1 MAKQEALKTFTTPVV
16 GTVEPYAWLNK
27 ADTKFNERGEHKV
40 NLTFPLSDERVRK
53 MLNVLQK
60 IHDDAYAAALADHE
74 KNPPQVQRGKK
85 PIEPR
90 EGDMPWIENGDGTVT
105 LKFKCFASYLKDGK
119 SEPIV
124 LRFYDTDG
132 KLIRDVPN
140 IGSGSEI
147 KVKFKVLPFKWNA
160 ATGASVKLQLESVLL
175 VKLKEW
181 TGDGTGGD
189 GGWGS
194 DEAIGSGGYKAST
207 DGDFGA
213 DDFGGEEAEDQDDS
227 ASGGD
232 YDF

>member
-1 MAKQEALKTFTTPVV
+1 MAKEQLKTFTTPVA
-16 GTVEPYAWLNK
+16 GLVEPYSWLNK

-40 NLTFPLSDERVRK
+40 NLTFDLSEPRVRK
-53 MLNVLQK
+53 MLDVLQK
-60 IHDDAYAAALADHE
+60 IHDDAYAKALADHE

-124 LRFYDTDG
+124 LRFYDTDA

-140 IGSGSEI
+140 IGTGSEL

-160 ATGASVKLQLESVLL
+160 ATGASIKLQLESCLL

-181 TGDGTGGD
+181 SGDGTGGD
-189 GGWGS
+189 GGWGDDEDVGS
-194 DEAIGSGGYKAST
+194 DGYKAST
-207 DGDFGA
+207 DGDFNGDSGFES
-213 DDFGGEEAEDQDDS
+213 DDDGSNSES
-227 ASGGD
+227 NSGD

>member
-1 MAKQEALKTFTTPVV
+1 MSKDAIKVFTTPIE
-16 GTVEPYAWLNK
+16 GIVEPYAWLNK

-53 MLNVLQK
+53 MITVLQK
-60 IHDDAYAAALADHE
+60 IHDDAYAKALADHE

-119 SEPIV
+119 SEPIT
-124 LRFYDTDG
+124 LRFYAAKDG

-140 IGSGSEI
+140 IGSGSKI

-160 ATGASVKLQLESVLL
+160 ATGASVKLQLDSVLL
-175 VKLKEW
+175 VELKEW
-181 TGDGTGGD
+181 KGDGGTGG
-189 GGWGS
+189 WGD
-194 DEAIGSGGYKAST
+194 DEAIGEGYEQSE
-207 DGDFGA
+207 DGNFDGQDFE
-213 DDFGGEEAEDQDDS
+213 GEDSEGQDGSDS
-227 ASGGD
+227 GD

>member
-1 MAKQEALKTFTTPVV
+1 MAKQEPLKTFTTPVK
-16 GTVEPYAWLNK
+16 GSVEPYSWLNK
-27 ADTKFNERGEHKV
+27 ADTKFNDRGEHKV
-40 NLTFPLSDERVRK
+40 NLTFSLSDERVRK
-53 MLNVLQK
+53 MINVLQK
-60 IHDDAYAAALADHE
+60 IHDDAYAKALAEHE

-119 SEPIV
+119 SEPIT

-132 KLIRDVPN
+132 KLITDVPN
-140 IGSGSEI
+140 IGTGSEL

-175 VKLKEW
+175 VTLKEW
-181 TGDGTGGD
+181 KGDGTGGD
-189 GGWGS
+189 GGWG
-194 DEAIGSGGYKAST
+194 DDLPEEGGYKADT
-207 DGDFGA
+207 AGDFSG
-213 DDFGGEEAEDQDDS
+213 DDFNGEDDGQVEDDGG
-227 ASGGD
+227 

>member
-1 MAKQEALKTFTTPVV
+1 
-16 GTVEPYAWLNK
+16 
-27 ADTKFNERGEHKV
+27 
-40 NLTFPLSDERVRK
+40 
-53 MLNVLQK
+53 
-60 IHDDAYAAALADHE
+60 
-74 KNPPQVQRGKK
+74 
-85 PIEPR
+85 
-90 EGDMPWIENGDGTVT
+90 MPWIENGDGTVT

-140 IGSGSEI
+140 IGSGSEL

-160 ATGASVKLQLESVLL
+160 ATGASVKLQLESCLL

-181 TGDGTGGD
+181 ASDGSGGD
-189 GGWGS
+189 GGWGD

-207 DGDFGA
+207 DGDFSD
-213 DDFGGEEAEDQDDS
+213 DDFAGSEGGDDS
-227 ASGGD
+227 ESGTD

>member
-1 MAKQEALKTFTTPVV
+1 MAKQEALKTFTTPAV

-27 ADTKFNERGEHKV
+27 ADTKYNERGEHKV

-181 TGDGTGGD
+181 TGDGDGGD
-189 GGWGS
+189 GGWGD

-213 DDFGGEEAEDQDDS
+213 DDFGGGEAEGQDDS
-227 ASGGD
+227 ASGGA

>member
-1 MAKQEALKTFTTPVV
+1 MAKEQLKTFTTPVA
-16 GTVEPYAWLNK
+16 GIVEPYAWLNK

-40 NLTFPLSDERVRK
+40 NLTFDLSNPKVRK
-53 MLNVLQK
+53 MIDVLQK
-60 IHDDAYAAALADHE
+60 IHDDAYAKALADHE

-124 LRFYDTDG
+124 LRFYDTDA

-140 IGSGSEI
+140 IGAGSKL

-160 ATGASVKLQLESVLL
+160 ATGASVKLQLESCLL
-175 VKLKEW
+175 VELKEW
-181 TGDGTGGD
+181 KGDGAGGD
-189 GGWGS
+189 GGWGD
-194 DEAIGSGGYKAST
+194 DEDLGTGYKAST
-207 DGDFGA
+207 DGDFGD
-213 DDFGGEEAEDQDDS
+213 DDFGDDGSEGGDDS
-227 ASGGD
+227 NSGGD
-232 YDF
+232 YNF

>member
-1 MAKQEALKTFTTPVV
+1 MAKQEPLKTYTTPVA
-16 GTVEPYAWLNK
+16 GIVEPYAWLTK

-40 NLTFPLSDERVRK
+40 NLTFSLSDPRVRK
-53 MLNVLQK
+53 MIEVLQK
-60 IHDDAYAAALADHE
+60 IHDDAYAKALADHE
-74 KNPPQVQRGKK
+74 KNPPPVQRGKK

-119 SEPIV
+119 AEPIV
-124 LRFYDTDG
+124 LRFYDTDA

-140 IGSGSEI
+140 IGSGSEL

-160 ATGASVKLQLESVLL
+160 ATGASIKLQLESCLL

-189 GGWGS
+189 GGWGD
-194 DEAIGSGGYKAST
+194 DEDIGSDGYKAST
-207 DGDFGA
+207 EGDFGS
-213 DDFGGEEAEDQDDS
+213 DDFGEDADGGDDS
-227 ASGGD
+227 ASESN

>member
-1 MAKQEALKTFTTPVV
+1 MAKQEPLKTFTTPVA
-16 GTVEPYAWLNK
+16 GLVEPYAWLNK

-40 NLTFPLSDERVRK
+40 NLTFSLDDPKVRK
-53 MLNVLQK
+53 MIDVLQK
-60 IHDDAYAAALADHE
+60 IHDDAYAKALADHE

-124 LRFYDTDG
+124 LRFYDTDA

-140 IGSGSEI
+140 IGTGSKL

-175 VKLKEW
+175 VELKEW
-181 TGDGTGGD
+181 SGEGTGGD
-189 GGWGS
+189 GGWGD
-194 DEAIGSGGYKAST
+194 DEDIGSGGYKSLT
-207 DGDFGA
+207 DGDFGS
-213 DDFGGEEAEDQDDS
+213 DDFGSDAESDGSAEDTQ
-227 ASGGD
+227 GN

>member
-90 EGDMPWIENGDGTVT
+90 EGDMPWVENGDGTVT

-181 TGDGTGGD
+181 TGEGTGGD
-189 GGWGS
+189 GGWGD

-213 DDFGGEEAEDQDDS
+213 DDFGGEEAEGQDGS
-227 ASGGD
+227 ASEGD